1 MTTNRHHR
9 RAAGH
14 PDPVN
19 QRPTATHRETRD
31 LSAIILYDRG
41 VADALF
47 GEPRLAAIYDLVEG
61 ERRGDLDHYL
71 AIADEL
77 GARSLLDVGCGT
89 GILAC
94 RAASQGMDVTGVDP
108 AAASLAVARAKPG
121 ADRVR
126 WLHGDATGLPELQV
140 DLATMTANVAHVFL
154 TDEDWSATLR
164 GVHAALRPGGH
175 LVFEVRD
182 PARQAWLRWTR
193 ENTYQ
198 SLDAPGIGRVETW
211 WDVTGVIGELVSY
224 RRTYVFAA
232 DGTTL
237 TSDSTR
243 RFWSRAEIE
252 ASLRSGGYV
261 LAEVRDAPDRPGYE
275 WVFIARKTG

>member
-1 MTTNRHHR
+1 M
-9 RAAGH
+9 
-14 PDPVN
+14 
-19 QRPTATHRETRD
+19 
-31 LSAIILYDRG
+31 
-41 VADALF
+41 ADALF

-61 ERRGDLDHYL
+61 DRRDLDHYL
-71 AIADEL
+71 AIAAEL

-89 GILAC
+89 GTLAC
-94 RAASQGMDVTGVDP
+94 RAALAGMDVTGVDP
-108 AAASLAVARAKPG
+108 AGASLDVARAKPG
-121 ADRVR
+121 AERVR
-126 WLHGDATGLPELQV
+126 WRHGDATGLPELQV

-154 TDEDWSATLR
+154 TGEDWAATLR

-182 PARQAWLRWTR
+182 PARRAWERWTR
-193 ENTYQ
+193 ENTCQ
-198 SLDAPGIGRVETW
+198 SLDVPGIGRVETW
-211 WDVTGVIGELVSY
+211 WDVTEVSGPLVSY

-252 ASLRSGGYV
+252 DSLTSAGYA
-261 LAEVRDAPDRPGYE
+261 LAGVRDAPDRPGRE
-275 WVFIARKTG
+275 WVFIARRP

>member
-1 MTTNRHHR
+1 M
-9 RAAGH
+9 
-14 PDPVN
+14 
-19 QRPTATHRETRD
+19 
-31 LSAIILYDRG
+31 
-41 VADALF
+41 DALF
-47 GEPRLAAIYDLVEG
+47 GEPRLSAIYDLVEG
-61 ERRGDLDHYL
+61 EQRGDLDHYL
-71 AIADEL
+71 AIAAEL

-94 RAASQGMDVTGVDP
+94 RAASRGLDVTGVDP
-108 AAASLAVARAKPG
+108 AAASLDVARANPG
-121 ADRVR
+121 AARVR

-164 GVHAALRPGGH
+164 GVHAALRPGAH

-211 WDVTGVIGELVSY
+211 WDVTGVSGELVSY

-232 DGTTL
+232 HGATL

-243 RFWSRAEIE
+243 RFWTRAEIE
-252 ASLRSGGYV
+252 DSLRSGGYA
-261 LAEVRDAPDRPGYE
+261 LAEVRDAPDRPGFE
-275 WVFIARKTG
+275 WVFIAGKPGQ

>member
-1 MTTNRHHR
+1 MGDVT
-9 RAAGH
+9 
-14 PDPVN
+14 
-19 QRPTATHRETRD
+19 
-31 LSAIILYDRG
+31 
-41 VADALF
+41 DAVF
-47 GEPRLAAIYDLVEG
+47 AEPRLAAIYDAFEG
-61 ERRGDLDHYL
+61 ERRADLDHYL

-89 GILAC
+89 GILAR
-94 RAASQGMDVTGVDP
+94 RAAARGMDVTGVDP
-108 AAASLAVARAKPG
+108 AAASLDVARGKPG

-154 TDEDWSATLR
+154 TGEDWAATLR

-182 PARQAWLRWTR
+182 PARRPWEHWTR
-193 ENTYQ
+193 ENSYQ
-198 SLDAPGIGRVETW
+198 SLDLPGVGRVETW
-211 WDVTGVIGELVSY
+211 WDLTEVNEPLVSY

-243 RFWSRAEIE
+243 RFWTRAEIE
-252 ASLRSGGYV
+252 DSLAAAGYA
-261 LAEVRDAPDRPGYE
+261 LDEVRDAPDRPGWE
-275 WVFIARKTG
+275 WVFIARKPGG

>member
-1 MTTNRHHR
+1 MK
-9 RAAGH
+9 
-14 PDPVN
+14 
-19 QRPTATHRETRD
+19 
-31 LSAIILYDRG
+31 SM
-41 VADALF
+41 ADALF
-47 GEPRLAAIYDLVEG
+47 GEPRLAAIYDAVEG

-71 AIADEL
+71 AIAEEF

-89 GILAC
+89 GILAR
-94 RAASQGMDVTGVDP
+94 RAAGQGMEVTGVDP
-108 AAASLAVARAKPG
+108 AAASLDVARGKPG
-121 ADRVR
+121 AERVR
-126 WLHGDATGLPELQV
+126 WLHGDATGLPALQV

-154 TDEDWSATLR
+154 TDEDWAATLR

-182 PARQAWLRWTR
+182 PARRAWERWTR

-198 SLDAPGIGRVETW
+198 RLDVPGIGPVETW
-211 WDVTGVIGELVSY
+211 WDLTGVDGALVSY
-224 RRTYVFAA
+224 RRTYVFGS

-243 RFWSRAEIE
+243 RFWTRAEIGD
-252 ASLRSGGYV
+252 SLRAASYD

-275 WVFIARKTG
+275 WVFIARKP

>member
-1 MTTNRHHR
+1 MT
-9 RAAGH
+9 
-14 PDPVN
+14 
-19 QRPTATHRETRD
+19 
-31 LSAIILYDRG
+31 
-41 VADALF
+41 DALF

-61 ERRGDLDHYL
+61 ERRVDLDHYL
-71 AIADEL
+71 GLVDEL

-89 GILAC
+89 GIFAC
-94 RAASQGMDVTGVDP
+94 RAVLRGMDVTGVDP
-108 AAASLAVARAKPG
+108 AGASLEVARARPG
-121 ADRVR
+121 AERVR
-126 WLHGDATGLPELQV
+126 WLHGDAAGLPELQV

-154 TDEDWSATLR
+154 TDEDWAATLD

-182 PARQAWLRWTR
+182 PARRPWERWTR

-198 SLDAPGIGRVETW
+198 SLDVPGTGVVETW
-211 WDVTGVIGELVSY
+211 WDVTGVDGALVSY

-243 RFWSRAEIE
+243 RFWRRAEIE
-252 ASLRSGGYV
+252 DSLRLAGYAP
-261 LAEVRDAPDRPGYE
+261 AEVRDAPDRPGWE
-275 WVFIARKTG
+275 WVFIARKPGQ

>member
-1 MTTNRHHR
+1 MTTSRHLR

-19 QRPTATHRETRD
+19 QRPTAGQREGRD
-31 LSAIILYDRG
+31 RGAIIFYDGR

-61 ERRGDLDHYL
+61 ERGDLDHYL
-71 AIADEL
+71 DIAAEF

-89 GILAC
+89 GTLAC
-94 RAASQGMDVTGVDP
+94 RAASQGLDVTGVDP
-108 AAASLAVARAKPG
+108 AAASLDVARAKPG
-121 ADRVR
+121 AERVR
-126 WLHGDATGLPELQV
+126 WRHGDATGLPELQV

-164 GVHAALRPGGH
+164 GIHAALRPGGH

-182 PARQAWLRWTR
+182 PARRAWERWTR

-198 SLDAPGIGRVETW
+198 SLDAPGIGRIETW
-211 WDVTGVIGELVSY
+211 WDVTGVSGELVSY
-224 RRTYVFAA
+224 RRTYIFAQ

-252 ASLRSGGYV
+252 DSLRSGVYV
-261 LAEVRDAPDRPGYE
+261 LADVRDAPDRPGWE
-275 WVFIARKTG
+275 WVFIARKPG